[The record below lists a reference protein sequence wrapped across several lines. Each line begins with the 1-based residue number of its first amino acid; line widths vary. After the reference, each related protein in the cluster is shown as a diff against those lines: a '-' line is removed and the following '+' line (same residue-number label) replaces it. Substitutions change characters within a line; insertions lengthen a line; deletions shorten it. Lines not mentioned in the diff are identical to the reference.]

1 MEGLFYLFALSII
14 ISGIMV
20 ISTFNPVHSVF
31 WLIVAFVSASAIF
44 IVIEVEFIGLLFLI
58 VYVGAI
64 AILFLF
70 VIMMLNLTDLKWGED
85 MSNYLPA
92 GFLVGVIFF
101 IEILIFQSN
110 NFSYRLDQQQLF
122 LINGWDYIEKSSNIE
137 VLGRNLYTNY
147 YYLFIIAGLIL
158 LTAMIGSILMVG
170 GVKIQRKVQ
179 DSFKQTS
186 RESFINFWV

>member
-1 MEGLFYLFALSII
+1 
-14 ISGIMV
+14 MV
-20 ISTFNPVHSVF
+20 ISTLNPVHSVF
-31 WLIVAFVSASAIF
+31 WLIVAFVSASAFF
-44 IVIEVEFIGLLFLI
+44 IVIEIEFIGLLFLI

-70 VIMMLNLTDLKWGED
+70 VIMMLNLTDLKGGRYVKLFACRVF
-85 MSNYLPA
+85 NR
-92 GFLVGVIFF
+92 GNFF
-101 IEILIFQSN
+101 FEILIFQSN
-110 NFSYRLDQQQLF
+110 NFTYWFNQQQLF

-170 GVKIQRKVQ
+170 GVKIQRKIQ
-179 DSFKQTS
+179 DSFKQIS
-186 RESFINFWV
+186 RESFINSIRKHHPGRA